1 MSCSNPSCSCQQV
14 SLETI
19 LKKIEELECL
29 VGKLSPT
36 MCANYKLG
44 ASGNPAAGNI
54 VAIPSLIGKSV
65 LAVFINGPLL
75 IRNTE
80 YTFDI
85 NTGDFN
91 FTGRGGTSSG
101 DALSIIYR

>member
-1 MSCSNPSCSCQQV
+1 MSCSNQLCPCNQV

-19 LKKIEELECL
+19 LKKIEDIECL
-29 VGKLSPT
+29 IGKLSPT
-36 MCANYKLG
+36 MCVNYKLG

-65 LAVFINGPLL
+65 LGVFINGPLL

-91 FTGRGGTSSG
+91 FTGRGGTAAN
-101 DALSIIYR
+101 DELSILYR